1 MLKVVV
7 AVLAVLAGA
16 KLWAQDRLYRDGA
29 EEALLQAYRDRAIAA
44 CQSAPPE
51 AISASSMPLWTQ
63 PASVELVIGRAD
75 VDVRIWQLDSERW
88 PARFRHPHVVL
99 TLDDRERA
107 APTCHYDVI
116 EGRAYVTRM

>member
-7 AVLAVLAGA
+7 AVLAVLAVA

-51 AISASSMPLWTQ
+51 IISASAMPLWTQ
-63 PASVELVIGRAD
+63 PASVDLVIGRAD
-75 VDVRIWQLDSERW
+75 VDVRIWQLDSEQW

-99 TLDDRERA
+99 TLDDRATPICR
-107 APTCHYDVI
+107 YDVI
-116 EGRAYVTRM
+116 EGRAYVTPM

>member
-1 MLKVVV
+1 MLKVIV
-7 AVLAVLAGA
+7 AVLAILAGA

-51 AISASSMPLWTQ
+51 ISSAVVMPLWTQ
-63 PASVELVIGRAD
+63 PASVDLVIGRAD

-88 PARFRHPHVVL
+88 PSRFRHPHVVL
-99 TLDDRERA
+99 TLSERT
-107 APTCHYDVI
+107 APICRYDVI
-116 EGRAYVTRM
+116 EGRAYVTQM